1 VGPGEPVHVGHGH
14 GHGHGH
20 AIDYV
25 VSTAPLHPLLISYKS
40 LWPHFTTDYQ
50 S

>member
-25 VSTAPLHPLLISYKS
+25 VSTTATRSLPFTYKS
-40 LWPHFTTDYQ
+40 SWSHIPKGAL
-50 S
+50 

>member
-14 GHGHGH
+14 GHGH

-25 VSTAPLHPLLISYKS
+25 VSTIAPPSLSFIYKS
-40 LWPHFTTDYQ
+40 SWSHIQEDTL
-50 S
+50 

>member
-14 GHGHGH
+14 GHGH

-25 VSTAPLHPLLISYKS
+25 VSKTAPPSLLFTYKS
-40 LWPHFTTDYQ
+40 PWSHIQEGTL
-50 S
+50 